1 MMGKE
6 MRNNN
11 AKHRTAYGT
20 GILTGAVLLACFLF
34 PAQAAAQKVPTA
46 PMVDLS
52 VMIEFPAS
60 TFTMGVPLETP
71 SAYGDAWFIDQTPAH
86 DVELGAFY
94 MDPYE
99 VTTEQFAL
107 FLSYAAG
114 EYHFYPDQPI
124 ERVAGGYLP
133 LAGTQNEPMRY
144 VTWEAAYHYC
154 LWAGKR
160 LPTEAQWERAAAGT
174 EGRDYPWGSD
184 EGPSC
189 GKTVFFSGTSYCEE
203 SPLEVGSKPDGATP
217 DGVFDMAGNVAEWVA
232 DFFQWNYYSESPS
245 DNPTGPSEGTLRTV
259 RGGGLFEG
267 SVALRSRGRRSA
279 LPVARSA
286 NLGFRCAWSADPTDG
301 ALRGALSAP
310 ADAERELTDRPL
322 APPADTPEI
331 LADDLLAPNEIVYL
345 QGAWYVLDETD
356 AAIYEIVEGEDQ
368 STVFADGFDTPV
380 DLATDGQALYVADQG
395 AETIVGIGVSGN
407 KTTIASGQ
415 GGVSRILADS
425 GEVFWFGD
433 GGIMRRTVADGV
445 QQIVDVIDVTDMAL
459 SDTYLFYTVE
469 DGVDK
474 GVSRILREGGT
485 PEILVTDG
493 VYTSFYP
500 CGVTYD
506 PDNAILYFM
515 TKRSGWPSHVVL
527 CSYPEK
533 GAADYDCFAYS
544 PPHARRPV
552 VSNGCLYWITS
563 HNIVRMNP
571 ATDATYEVVGT
582 WANSN
587 GLAASPDTIA
597 WTDASNGRVYRKD
610 L

>member
-1 MMGKE
+1 MGKE
-6 MRNNN
+6 MHNNN

-20 GILTGAVLLACFLF
+20 GIFIGVVLLACLLF
-34 PAQAAAQKVPTA
+34 PARAAAQKVPTA
-46 PMVDLS
+46 PTVDLS
-52 VMIEFPAS
+52 VMVGFPAS

-71 SAYGDAWFIDQTPAH
+71 GPYGDAWFIDQTPAH

-99 VTTEQFAL
+99 VTTEQFAR

-114 EYHFYPDQPI
+114 EYHFHPDQPI

-133 LAGTQNEPMRY
+133 VAGTQFEPMRY
-144 VTWEAAYHYC
+144 VTWEAAHHYC

-189 GKTVFFSGTSYCEE
+189 SRTVFFSGTSYCEE

-232 DFFQWNYYSESPS
+232 DFFAWNYYSQSPS

-267 SVALRSRGRRSA
+267 SVALRTRGRRSA
-279 LPVARSA
+279 LPTARSA

-301 ALRGALSAP
+301 ALRGLLSAP
-310 ADAERELTDRPL
+310 ADVERELTDRPL
-322 APPADTPEI
+322 APPVDTPEV
-331 LADDLLAPNEIVYL
+331 LADGLHAPNEIVYL
-345 QGAWYVLDETD
+345 QDAWYVLDEAD
-356 AAIYEIVEGEDQ
+356 AAIYEVVEGEDQ
-368 STVFADGFDTPV
+368 PTVFADGFDTPV
-380 DLATDGQALYVADQG
+380 DLATDGQVLYVADQG
-395 AETIVGIGVSGN
+395 AETIVGIGMSGN

-415 GGVSRILADS
+415 DGVSRILAGS
-425 GEVFWFGD
+425 GEIFWFGN
-433 GGIMRRTVADGV
+433 GGIMRRTMADGV
-445 QQIVDVIDVTDMAL
+445 QQIVDVVSVTDMAL
-459 SDTYLFYTVE
+459 SDTHLFYTVE
-469 DGVDK
+469 DGVDM

-485 PEILVTDG
+485 PEILVDG
-493 VYTSFYP
+493 GVFTSFYP
-500 CGVTYD
+500 CAITYD
-506 PDNAILYFM
+506 SDNSILYFM
-515 TKRSGWPSHVVL
+515 TKRAGWPSHVVL
-527 CSYPEK
+527 CSYPD
-533 GAADYDCFAYS
+533 GATDYDCFAYS

-552 VSNGCLYWITS
+552 VSGGCLYWITS
-563 HNIVRMNP
+563 HNVVRMNP

-587 GLAASPDTIA
+587 GIAASPSTIA
-597 WTDASNGRVYRKD
+597 WTDASNGRVFQMWAVD
-610 L
+610 